1 MTNRSAGNCWKA
13 LPEQE
18 KKSWEARAKKAKA
31 EHKEMYPNYRFKPV
45 HNKNK
50 NRQKKEKMPLD
61 EPDER
66 RCEEVAQLLLEGKK
80 GDELAAA
87 VRRLDLDRKR
97 EATGSASPMIA
108 PYPSL
113 AMPMPMYADLPKRRS
128 SSVPPMH
135 YHSGIAIPSV
145 PSFYPGLSISRA
157 ESPVNNIARY
167 RGHDI
172 RRPSSAG
179 PSYYGNWSMPQ
190 PVSINDLQQD
200 HEPLPDINEAFMN
213 PTWGGLGFT
222 QDSALFVS
230 HLPKATVRKYSLFA

>member
-1 MTNRSAGNCWKA
+1 M
-13 LPEQE
+13 
-18 KKSWEARAKKAKA
+18 WEARAKKAKQD
-31 EHKEMYPNYRFKPV
+31 HKEMYPNYRFKPV

-50 NRQKKEKMPLD
+50 NKLKKEKIPLD

-97 EATGSASPMIA
+97 EGTGSASPMVA
-108 PYPSL
+108 PYPTL
-113 AMPMPMYADLPKRRS
+113 AMPMPVYANYPKRRS
-128 SSVPPMH
+128 SSVPPTI
-135 YHSGIAIPSV
+135 YHGGITIPSV
-145 PSFYPGLSISRA
+145 PSFYPGPSTSRG

-167 RGHDI
+167 RGGNNI

-179 PSYYGNWSMPQ
+179 PSYYGNWGMPQ
-190 PVSINDLQQD
+190 PVSMSELQPD
-200 HEPLPDINEAFMN
+200 PEPLPEVNEAFFN
-213 PTWGGLGFT
+213 PAWSGLGVP

-230 HLPKATVRKYSLFA
+230 EPACRRLHVNSPALVRPSHQPQPRAQHLAA